1 MRKTKKK
8 VCNPKIKR
16 IVEEKYYPISF
27 IERVNVMYQLNSQ
40 KKVDENMSNLPTNLN
55 KS

>member
-1 MRKTKKK
+1 MRKTRNK
-8 VCNPKIKR
+8 VCNHKIKR

-27 IERVNVMYQLNSQ
+27 IERVNVMYQLTSQ
-40 KKVDENMSNLPTNLN
+40 KKNNQRAVNLTISSN